1 MKVILSSTKF
11 KVRYTINVR
20 LIPKITM
27 DLDDITKSQIQ
38 RAILQHDQIMANLRK
53 ALVPGIQYLDGNL
66 SKKIPFSLR
75 ELMLQ
80 LTSEIDGS
88 FIFVSVDRNFTDT
101 AFEVKY
107 KLKYEKEAKIMASKL
122 GAYLVK
128 KHGTTVYKIFSS
140 DYQTLTK
147 NCKWVNNAPLFEEEL
162 ELETALDA
170 AASLDWVMDLSDMP
184 TQTTTMASQLEQ
196 LIQEDGASFGT
207 FTSVIAPTTT
217 CARGG

>member
-1 MKVILSSTKF
+1 
-11 KVRYTINVR
+11 
-20 LIPKITM
+20 
-27 DLDDITKSQIQ
+27 
-38 RAILQHDQIMANLRK
+38 MANLGK
-53 ALVPGIQYLDGNL
+53 ALVPGIKYLDGNL
-66 SKKIPFSLR
+66 SKKIPFSPR

-128 KHGTTVYKIFSS
+128 KHGTTVLKIFSS

-170 AASLDWVMDLSDMP
+170 AASLDWVMDLSGMP
-184 TQTTTMASQLEQ
+184 TQTTTIASQLEQ
-196 LIQEDGASFGT
+196 LIQEDDASVGT

-217 CARGG
+217 RARGGDSSLAP